1 MTSRTDNPRV
11 AIQQA
16 IREIAADN
24 TSGAAEIL
32 PRAAQ
37 VFALLNC
44 CGSTPELANLEH
56 AQQAVIETSIGIALA
71 QPHMSPLLKL
81 ASAAISAS
89 RDASAIAEC
98 FQAVQTAAL
107 NFVECA
113 QRGARASASHAA
125 SLIQDGS
132 VVLTHSRS
140 STVLAALIEARH
152 NAKDFSVIATES
164 RPMLEGR
171 TLADALSK
179 KDIRV
184 TLIID
189 AAAALALDRVD
200 IVLIGA
206 DRLTPANLVNKIGTR
221 MIVLAARERGL
232 PVYAICDT
240 SKFISDDYYGAAKA
254 HQDDAREVWPDAPEG
269 VTIVNEYFEP
279 TTLLGFTGIVSEH
292 GTLAIEDA
300 AHRAAQLSI
309 DSALVN
315 AMGLDSDRLK

>member
-1 MTSRTDNPRV
+1 MTSRTDKYRV

-16 IREIAADN
+16 ISEIAADN
-24 TSGAAEIL
+24 TSGASEIL

-37 VFALLNC
+37 VFALLNS
-44 CGSTPELANLEH
+44 CGSTSDFASLEH

-71 QPHMSPLLKL
+71 QPHMSPILKL
-81 ASAAISAS
+81 ASSALSAS
-89 RDASAIAEC
+89 RNARDIAEC
-98 FQAVQTAAL
+98 FQIAQSSAL
-107 NFVECA
+107 NFIESA
-113 QRGARASASHAA
+113 QRGTCASASHGA

-140 STVLAALIEARH
+140 STVLTALFEARRQ
-152 NAKDFSVIATES
+152 AKDFSVVATES

-171 TLADALSK
+171 TLADALTK
-179 KDIRV
+179 KDIPV
-184 TLIID
+184 MLIID
-189 AAAALALDRVD
+189 AAAALALDSVD

-206 DRLTPANLVNKIGTR
+206 DRLTPAHLVNKIGTR

-232 PVYAICDT
+232 PVYAICET
-240 SKFISDDYYGAAKA
+240 SKFISEDYYGVARA
-254 HQDDAREVWPDAPEG
+254 HQDGEVWPDAPEG
-269 VTIVNEYFEP
+269 VTILNEYFEP
-279 TTLLGFTGIVSEH
+279 TSLLGFTGIVSEH

-315 AMGLDSDRLK
+315 AIRLDGDRLK